1 MSDYEVGY
9 GKPPKATQFKKGTS
23 ANPKGRPKRKP
34 GVVGDVIKDVL
45 NASVEYREGGQTKKA
60 PRRDLALKRHLKRA
74 IEGDVASAA
83 AVLKLRAQAVGKR
96 ESTEQVVQF
105 TDLLPVDAALVG
117 EGHVEESPAQDHADM
132 AVGQKPPGAGP
143 AGDDQN

>member
-1 MSDYEVGY
+1 MSEYEVGY
-9 GKPPKATQFKKGTS
+9 GKPPKATQFKKGVS

-34 GVVGDVIKDVL
+34 SDVGDVIKDVL

-83 AVLKLRAQAVGKR
+83 AVLKLRAQAAGKQAAAK
-96 ESTEQVVQF
+96 QVVQF
-105 TDLLPVDAALVG
+105 TDLLPIDDARAG
-117 EGHVEESPAQDHADM
+117 EGQAGDPPALAERAAPD
-132 AVGQKPPGAGP
+132 AGP
-143 AGDDQN
+143 TNSEEN

>member
-9 GKPPKATQFKKGTS
+9 GKPPKATQFKKGVS
-23 ANPKGRPKRKP
+23 ANPQGRPKRKP
-34 GVVGDVIKDVL
+34 SDVGDVIKDVL

-83 AVLKLRAQAVGKR
+83 AVLKLRAQAAGKQV
-96 ESTEQVVQF
+96 TAKQVVQF
-105 TDLLPVDAALVG
+105 TDLLPIDEARAG
-117 EGHVEESPAQDHADM
+117 EGRAGESPALAVLESSD
-132 AVGQKPPGAGP
+132 VGQTDKGKT
-143 AGDDQN
+143 